1 MSETLT
7 EPVAPADMLP
17 PDLDPDRDYL
27 ASLSLG
33 RYIRTTSSIT
43 QTRTM
48 SLADAIAFAISRPGN
63 ILDRDVID
71 GIPESDISWQARAAA
86 MVVRGRL

>member
-1 MSETLT
+1 MTT
-7 EPVAPADMLP
+7 TAPDPTDQASADV
-17 PDLDPDRDYL
+17 DPDRDYL

-48 SLADAIAFAISRPGN
+48 SLADAIAFAITRPGS

-71 GIPESDISWQARAAA
+71 GTPESELSWQARAAA